1 MTPKGAIMN
10 VEVKTNANLSQN
22 RAKEKEEKKMTPK
35 ITEKKMWSWDDV
47 RRACIKNNLY
57 TAGTNEEYDA
67 LAQIVTITKPTTSSI
82 YLVAK
87 DICEHS
93 IGQTLSNVMFI
104 LANEA
109 VTTTYKI
116 EDEEIKENLVPMPGY
131 ERLAELAKE
140 YE

>member
-1 MTPKGAIMN
+1 MI
-10 VEVKTNANLSQN
+10 
-22 RAKEKEEKKMTPK
+22 PK
-35 ITEKKMWSWDDV
+35 IIEKKMWIWDDV

-93 IGQTLSNVMFI
+93 VGQTVSNIMFI

-116 EDEEIKENLVPMPGY
+116 DDRDTKENLVPMPGY

-140 YE
+140 YK

>member
-1 MTPKGAIMN
+1 
-10 VEVKTNANLSQN
+10 
-22 RAKEKEEKKMTPK
+22 MTPK
-35 ITEKKMWSWDDV
+35 ITEKKTWNWDDV
-47 RRACIKNNLY
+47 KRACMKNNLY
-57 TAGTNEEYDA
+57 TAGTNEEYA
-67 LAQIVTITKPTTSSI
+67 AIAQIVMVTKPTTSSI

-93 IGQTLSNVMFI
+93 ERQTISNVMFI

-109 VTTTYKI
+109 VVTTYEI
-116 EDEEIKENLVPMPGY
+116 EDGDMKENLVPMPGC

>member
-1 MTPKGAIMN
+1 M
-10 VEVKTNANLSQN
+10 
-22 RAKEKEEKKMTPK
+22 
-35 ITEKKMWSWDDV
+35 
-47 RRACIKNNLY
+47 
-57 TAGTNEEYDA
+57 
-67 LAQIVTITKPTTSSI
+67 ITKPTTSSI

-93 IGQTLSNVMFI
+93 EGQTISNVMFI

-109 VTTTYKI
+109 VITTYEI
-116 EDEEIKENLVPMPGY
+116 EDREMKENLVPMPGC